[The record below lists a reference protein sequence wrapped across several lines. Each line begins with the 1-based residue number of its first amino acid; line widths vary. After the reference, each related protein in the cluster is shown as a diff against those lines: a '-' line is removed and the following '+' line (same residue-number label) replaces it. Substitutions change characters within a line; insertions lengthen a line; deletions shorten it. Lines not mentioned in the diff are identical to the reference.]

1 MSKNPEE
8 SEVITLSSG
17 ETFVNV
23 KTLIDFLKEKQEKLD
38 CEKPPQNQ
46 NYDSGYYDG
55 LQFTI
60 NKMVGILDEYEA
72 DEYKEK

>member
-1 MSKNPEE
+1 MNKNPEE

-38 CEKPPQNQ
+38 CEKPPQDQ

-60 NKMVGILDEYEA
+60 NKMVGILNEYEVDEYE
-72 DEYKEK
+72 EK